1 MIDEEDLLLIFARNP
16 VPGKV
21 KTRLARAIG
30 ADKAL
35 KVYLRLLE
43 HSHKIADELECSK
56 RVCYTES
63 IDEFGLLDYFKFEKQ
78 LQEGDDLGDRMLNA
92 FNTAFEDGF
101 RRVVL
106 IGSDCIEL
114 NSDILRD
121 AFEGLITHDCVLGP
135 ATDGGYYLVGLNTMI
150 TPLFENK
157 KWSTPDVLLDTLL
170 DLQKADKSY
179 VMLPT
184 LSDIDTPEDF
194 EKVQGLFA

>member
-1 MIDEEDLLLIFARNP
+1 MIDEEDLLIIFARNP

-21 KTRLARAIG
+21 KTRLAQAIG
-30 ADKAL
+30 DDLAL

-43 HSHKIADELECSK
+43 HSHKVADELDCTT
-56 RVCYTES
+56 RVCYTDS
-63 IDEFGLLDYFKFEKQ
+63 IDDFGLLDYFKFEKQ
-78 LQEGDDLGDRMLNA
+78 LQEGADLGDRMLNA

-114 NSDILRD
+114 TSGILRD
-121 AFEGLITHDCVLGP
+121 AFESLIEHDCVLGP
-135 ATDGGYYLVGLNTMI
+135 ATDGGYYLIGLNT
-150 TPLFENK
+150 TLTALFENK

-179 VMLPT
+179 FMLPT

-194 EKVQGLFA
+194 EKVQRLFA